1 MAKALG
7 TGFSG
12 FGPRDI
18 EVLRDDMGKPY
29 EVLYGE
35 AGRLADS
42 IGVTHIHVSIS
53 NLKELVA
60 AVAVAEKC
68 D

>member
-1 MAKALG
+1 
-7 TGFSG
+7 
-12 FGPRDI
+12 
-18 EVLRDDMGKPY
+18 MGKPY
-29 EVLYGE
+29 VVLYGE